1 MSLNENLHRGQTVKL
16 LEGTTGFIK
25 GPITNFGFLMWEIQL
40 DNGKIQTEAIYRFDV
55 IEEPPTN
62 PPELDAYDELLSLF
76 QIRVIT
82 KLPNSEQSYK
92 GKVKTHN
99 YINIQNQSTTGK
111 L

>member
-25 GPITNFGFLMWEIQL
+25 GPITNFGFPMWEIQL
-40 DNGKIQTEAIYRFDV
+40 ENGKNQTETRYRFDV

-82 KLPNSEQSYK
+82 KLPSSEQSYK

>member
-1 MSLNENLHRGQTVKL
+1 MGTRKQKESNMIAEMGEQENKKESKHDSRNGRTRKQ
-16 LEGTTGFIK
+16 K
-25 GPITNFGFLMWEIQL
+25 GSIH
-40 DNGKIQTEAIYRFDV
+40 DSRNGRTRKQKESKHDSRNGRTRK
-55 IEEPPTN
+55 
-62 PPELDAYDELLSLF
+62 

-99 YINIQNQSTTGK
+99 YINRQNQSTTGK